1 MLKLQVNMD
10 QIWPILMKIQIK
22 GIKRALKRVESKF
35 FAIFTVEVTKTSIA
49 TNYDHSKN
57 YVHLIRNLQD

>member
-35 FAIFTVEVTKTSIA
+35 FAIFTVEVTKTNFT
-49 TNYDHSKN
+49 TNCDHF
-57 YVHLIRNLQD
+57 